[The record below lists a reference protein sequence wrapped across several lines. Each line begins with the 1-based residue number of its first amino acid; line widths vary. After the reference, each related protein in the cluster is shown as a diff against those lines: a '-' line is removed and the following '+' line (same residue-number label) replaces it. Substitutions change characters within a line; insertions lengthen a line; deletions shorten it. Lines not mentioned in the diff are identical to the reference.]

1 MVGKKDLS
9 LKSILGSTM
18 LRCWQK
24 SSDIENIDTEGAMFE
39 ISAWSIHKYCLKS
52 VEVVVWNDVDIFQLP
67 TIPTTAVTVVAVA
80 TLVDNFQPLLHF
92 YLVPAT
98 GSCGSCTGWKRVDSD
113 RMLELPFGRDMLRYC
128 MQLLHSFSIVFVSL
142 QYCICIA
149 SVLYLYGLAA
159 RSQTTWPGY
168 SHHPL
173 SHPSAP
179 SFKLSTGVHCAST
192 AAKVVPR
199 WPLKTLPVVSHRTQL

>member
-24 SSDIENIDTEGAMFE
+24 SSNIENIDTEGAVFE

-52 VEVVVWNDVDIFQLP
+52 VVVVWNDVDIFQFP
-67 TIPTTAVTVVAVA
+67 TILVLLVLLVVAVA

-92 YLVPAT
+92 YLAPANGSS
-98 GSCGSCTGWKRVDSD
+98 GSCSGWKRVDTD
-113 RMLELPFGRDMLRYC
+113 RMLELPFGRAMLRYC

-149 SVLYLYGLAA
+149 SVLYL
-159 RSQTTWPGY
+159 
-168 SHHPL
+168 
-173 SHPSAP
+173 
-179 SFKLSTGVHCAST
+179 
-192 AAKVVPR
+192 
-199 WPLKTLPVVSHRTQL
+199 